1 MADAT
6 TKLAVLGSPIA
17 HSLSPRLH
25 GVAYDR
31 LGLDWSYEAVEVTG
45 ETLADF
51 VESRDA
57 SWRGL
62 SLTMPL
68 KWDVMPLLDSV
79 SPLVRETGSAN
90 TVLLADGRRSG
101 FNTDVFGLV
110 EAFKRHG
117 RARLDTVLI
126 LGGGATAASALVAAK
141 SLGATRVFV
150 GVRAVERAA
159 HLVAIGAALGVEL
172 QVREFADL
180 IQIDEVLDA
189 VISTLPNGT
198 AIELNLDPDVIRTA
212 VLLDVAYS
220 PWPSVLATV
229 WPGESVIGGLDMLVL
244 QALQQVRIFV
254 NADPNAPL
262 DHEDEVREAMFAAV
276 GL

>member
-1 MADAT
+1 MASTA

-17 HSLSPRLH
+17 HSLSPLLH
-25 GVAYDR
+25 DVAYDL
-31 LGLDWSYEAVEVTG
+31 LGLDWNYEAVEVTG

-51 VESRDA
+51 VESRDS

-79 SPLVRETGSAN
+79 SPVARQTGSAN
-90 TVLLADGRRSG
+90 TVLLGGGRRSG

-117 RARLDTVLI
+117 YPKLETVLI
-126 LGGGATAASALVAAK
+126 LGGGATAASALVASV

-150 GVRAVERAA
+150 GVRAIERAA
-159 HLVAIGAALGVEL
+159 HLLSIGAALGVEV
-172 QVREFADL
+172 QVREFSDL
-180 IQIDEVLDA
+180 IQIDEVIDA

-198 AIELNLDPDVIRTA
+198 AIELNLDPDTIRTA
-212 VLLDVAYS
+212 VLFDVAYS

-229 WPGESVIGGLDMLVL
+229 WPGDSVISGLDMLVL

-254 NADPNAPL
+254 NADPEAPL
-262 DHEDEVREAMFAAV
+262 ENEQTVLAAMFAAV